1 MACLLRSWSRPWSPF
16 RSGGGCSSLSGDL
29 RSLFLR
35 PREAV
40 SHGLGLSVAR
50 DERVVI
56 PVPPQRSWSLLSGN
70 SVDFLFIHKLPRIS
84 LDILTYWSF
93 KNVPWL
99 ALEPFDLGV
108 SYAHSEIFQYLF
120 EAFTLLSSTSTSVR
134 QNVAAQSRL
143 PGLTV
148 VPGEVSS
155 VRPLTDP
162 PPATSFPV
170 VQPSSRVFT

>member
-1 MACLLRSWSRPWSPF
+1 MRWFLGVSLEILVSPLESLPVW
-16 RSGGGCSSLSGDL
+16 RGCSSLSGDL

-56 PVPPQRSWSLLSGN
+56 PVPPQRSWSLLPGN

-108 SYAHSEIFQYLF
+108 S
-120 EAFTLLSSTSTSVR
+120 
-134 QNVAAQSRL
+134 
-143 PGLTV
+143 
-148 VPGEVSS
+148 
-155 VRPLTDP
+155 
-162 PPATSFPV
+162 
-170 VQPSSRVFT
+170 

>member
-1 MACLLRSWSRPWSPF
+1 MWSGRAYDFTNFKLTFTHQPLEDFGRLRLPSPSPAATQVLNCSFRERDSAARCAGFLACLLRSWSRPWSPF

-56 PVPPQRSWSLLSGN
+56 PVPPQRSWSLLPGN

-108 SYAHSEIFQYLF
+108 S
-120 EAFTLLSSTSTSVR
+120 
-134 QNVAAQSRL
+134 
-143 PGLTV
+143 
-148 VPGEVSS
+148 
-155 VRPLTDP
+155 
-162 PPATSFPV
+162 
-170 VQPSSRVFT
+170 